1 VINVAVQTT
10 PEYLE
15 LLNQA
20 VAREL
25 QVSIQYALQHSKME
39 KILQKVIRENILL
52 DKTTYDVIGKTLKD
66 FGIEEMKHSALIME
80 RIYYLNG
87 QATTK
92 ASKPIVGN
100 TLKDFAREGVKAEE
114 EALILYRKII
124 EMAGK
129 VGDWESRELFEK
141 IYGDE
146 EKHLFKFQEWADIES
161 DLQEPK
167 AEDADWMKAITKDYL
182 TMLNKAVAAEISAI
196 LQYTNQHEKANKLS
210 HRKRSHP
217 LEVVTDKNKASVV
230 SDMLRKIFLQEMEHL
245 EKIAERLYRLDGEAV
260 VVPEPLP
267 VVGETPEDWLKEDRK
282 AEDYAIVL
290 YRKIIAEAVKI
301 GDYPT
306 RALFEKIVTDEDEHF
321 FMFDDFFAK

>member
-15 LLNQA
+15 LLNQG

-25 QVSIQYALQHSKME
+25 QVSIQYMLQHSKME
-39 KILQKVIRENILL
+39 KILQRVIRENILL
-52 DKTTYDVIGKTLKD
+52 DKTTYDTIGKVLKE
-66 FGIEEMKHSALIME
+66 FAIQEMKHLGSIME
-80 RIYYLNG
+80 RIYYLGG

-92 ASKPIVGN
+92 ASKINVGK

-114 EALILYRKII
+114 EALVLYRKAI

-129 VGDWESRELFEK
+129 VGDWETRELFEK

-161 DLQEPK
+161 DVQEPK

-182 TMLNKAVAAEISAI
+182 DLLNKAVAAEISGI
-196 LQYTNQHEKANKLS
+196 IQYTNQHEKANKLTL
-210 HRKRSHP
+210 RKRSHP
-217 LEVVTDKNKASVV
+217 LEVVTDKNKASVL
-230 SDMLRKIFLQEMEHL
+230 SDMLKKIFLQEMEHF
-245 EKIAERLYRLDGEAV
+245 EKITERLYRLEGESIT
-260 VVPEPLP
+260 VPEPLP
-267 VVGETPEDWLKEDRK
+267 VVGETPEDWLKDDRK

-306 RALFEKIVTDEDEHF
+306 RAMFEKIVTDEDEHF
-321 FMFDDFFAK
+321 FMFDDFFAR

>member
-1 VINVAVQTT
+1 LAVQAT
-10 PEYLE
+10 PEYLD

-20 VAREL
+20 IAREL
-25 QVSIQYALQHSKME
+25 QVSIQYTLQHSKME

-66 FGIEEMKHSALIME
+66 FGIEEMKHAGSIIE
-80 RIYYLNG
+80 RVYYLNG

-146 EKHLFKFQEWADIES
+146 EKHLFKFQEWTDIES
-161 DLQEPK
+161 DVQEPK

-182 TMLNKAVAAEISAI
+182 AMLNKAVAAEISAI

-245 EKIAERLYRLDGEAV
+245 EKIAERLYRLDGEARV
-260 VVPEPLP
+260 DPEPIP
-267 VVGETPEDWLKEDRK
+267 VVGETADDWLKEDRK

>member
-1 VINVAVQTT
+1 MAVQTT

-15 LLNQA
+15 LLNQG

-25 QVSIQYALQHSKME
+25 QVSIQYMLQHSKME
-39 KILQKVIRENILL
+39 KILQRVIRENILL
-52 DKTTYDVIGKTLKD
+52 DKTTYDTIGKVLKE
-66 FGIEEMKHSALIME
+66 FAIQEMKHLGSIME
-80 RIYYLNG
+80 RIYYLGG

-92 ASKPIVGN
+92 ASKINVGK

-114 EALILYRKII
+114 EALVLYRKAI

-129 VGDWESRELFEK
+129 VGDWETRELFEK

-161 DLQEPK
+161 DVQEPK

-182 TMLNKAVAAEISAI
+182 DLLNKAVAAEISGI
-196 LQYTNQHEKANKLS
+196 IQYTNQHEKANKLTL
-210 HRKRSHP
+210 RKRSHP
-217 LEVVTDKNKASVV
+217 LEVVTDKNKASVL
-230 SDMLRKIFLQEMEHL
+230 SDMLKKIFLQEMEHF
-245 EKIAERLYRLDGEAV
+245 EKITERLYRLEGESIT
-260 VVPEPLP
+260 VPEPLP
-267 VVGETPEDWLKEDRK
+267 VVGETPEDWLKDDRK

-306 RALFEKIVTDEDEHF
+306 RAMFEKIVTDEDEHF
-321 FMFDDFFAK
+321 FMFDDFFAR

>member
-1 VINVAVQTT
+1 VAVQTT

-15 LLNQA
+15 LLNQG

-25 QVSIQYALQHSKME
+25 QVSIQYMLQHSKME
-39 KILQKVIRENILL
+39 KILQRVIRENILL
-52 DKTTYDVIGKTLKD
+52 DKTTYDTIGKVLKE
-66 FGIEEMKHSALIME
+66 FAIQEMKHLGSIME
-80 RIYYLNG
+80 RIYYLGG

-92 ASKPIVGN
+92 ASKINVGK

-114 EALILYRKII
+114 EALVLYRKAI

-129 VGDWESRELFEK
+129 VGDWETRELFEK

-161 DLQEPK
+161 DVQEPK

-182 TMLNKAVAAEISAI
+182 DLLNKAVAAEISGI
-196 LQYTNQHEKANKLS
+196 IQYTNQHEKANKLTL
-210 HRKRSHP
+210 RKRSHP
-217 LEVVTDKNKASVV
+217 LEVVTDKNKASVL
-230 SDMLRKIFLQEMEHL
+230 SDMLKKIFLQEMEHF
-245 EKIAERLYRLDGEAV
+245 EKITERLYRLEGESIT
-260 VVPEPLP
+260 VPEPLP
-267 VVGETPEDWLKEDRK
+267 VVGETPEDWLKDDRK

-306 RALFEKIVTDEDEHF
+306 RAMFEKIVTDEDEHF
-321 FMFDDFFAK
+321 FMFDDFFAR